1 MLIGI
6 EIATLEILLF
16 FIFTYRI
23 KYSYIILVN
32 MNTIAYYWVML
43 TILTGIWELSFIT
56 NYDNINN
63 ISHTLIESK
72 THVWT
77 NEYSIL
83 SILPW
88 NLAYIFY
95 GEYGAY
101 ADREYMATKD
111 NWSKVIEGSH
121 AILCAVFSLLCIV
134 YKIKLNRR
142 NYLVSISIAMGCQ
155 LMNSILYLMNY
166 FIQCNDPFNVNYNTS
181 SFPTGNFLS
190 KRRFMY
196 VNVFWFVMPSY
207 VIIDLLMNKK
217 KIDNIEN
224 IEYLKLPKQ

>member
-1 MLIGI
+1 MLTGI
-6 EIATLEILLF
+6 EIAIIELLLF
-16 FIFTYRI
+16 FICAYRI
-23 KYSYIILVN
+23 KYSYIILTN
-32 MNTIAYYWVML
+32 INCITYYWVML
-43 TILTGIWELSFIT
+43 TILTGIWEFSFIT
-56 NYDNINN
+56 NYENVSN
-63 ISHTLIESK
+63 ISHSLIESK

-77 NEYSIL
+77 NQYSIL

-111 NWSKVIEGSH
+111 DWSKVIEGTH

-134 YKIKLNRR
+134 YKIKRNKG

-166 FIQCNDPFNVNYNTS
+166 FIQCNEPFNVNFNTS
-181 SFPTGNFLS
+181 SFPMGNFLS
-190 KRRFMY
+190 KRGFMY
-196 VNVFWFVMPSY
+196 VNILWFVMPSY
-207 VIIDLLMNKK
+207 VIIDLLMNKNML
-217 KIDNIEN
+217 KI
-224 IEYLKLPKQ
+224 

>member
-1 MLIGI
+1 MLTGI
-6 EIATLEILLF
+6 EIAIIELLLF
-16 FIFTYRI
+16 FICAYRI
-23 KYSYIILVN
+23 KHSYIILTN
-32 MNTIAYYWVML
+32 INCITYYWVML
-43 TILTGIWELSFIT
+43 TILTGIWEFSFIT
-56 NYDNINN
+56 NYENVSN
-63 ISHTLIESK
+63 ISRSLIESK

-77 NEYSIL
+77 NQYSIL

-111 NWSKVIEGSH
+111 DWSKVIEGTH

-134 YKIKLNRR
+134 YKIKRNER

-166 FIQCNDPFNVNYNTS
+166 FIQCNEPFNVNFNSS
-181 SFPTGNFLS
+181 SFPMGNFLS
-190 KRRFMY
+190 KRGFMY
-196 VNVFWFVMPSY
+196 VNILWFVMPSY

-217 KIDNIEN
+217 HVEN
-224 IEYLKLPKQ
+224 IEYLKLYKQ